1 MSPDGVSYID
11 LSDAVVN
18 GKLGDLVNL
27 YWSPL
32 YPLIVGVM
40 RLMTGAGPRGEVA
53 AMHAGNFVCFAAMLG
68 AYDYFIIQVLK
79 ISERTP
85 RTVLRGRWGA
95 VCAYALFGAVALTMT
110 PLELTTPDLLSSAA
124 IFVALGALLR
134 LHDVEWPYR
143 RREALILGAALGIGT
158 LAKAFLAPW
167 AIVCLVVL
175 AIDRRRGGLRELMLA
190 AAASAVFIVPWTVIL
205 SARAGH
211 LTTGEAGR
219 LTYAWYVNEQDP
231 PSAKGTPVGTHVP
244 DMDMF
249 LPGIGITG
257 DAPGTD
263 PMWFDPAR
271 WNAGVKPHLSAKQQ
285 FDTVKRMAGVLV
297 GSLSV
302 LIYMLFLLLVA
313 ADGTRRRFWESS
325 WVVIVP
331 AIAGMGAY
339 TLVLLTSRYI
349 MAFIISMVVI
359 TLAGLPIAR
368 RVRPV
373 NVLAGAVVSM
383 FLLTSPGN
391 AFGFSFVV
399 AVAAAMLVGSAIPM
413 RRGVLWLVMVP
424 LVLVFAM
431 LLFSPRV
438 PAIARIGAGVIAIA
452 LWAASRGAIARG
464 RTVQFARGMHAAMAL
479 SIALIIASRFVLRL
493 DRDSANAARADS
505 MWASNPEWRI
515 TQDLRNNGIEPG
527 TKIALIGPHAESYW
541 ARTARLK
548 IVGNVPDP
556 LAPFFWYIPEA
567 SRDTIL
573 RRFAAAGAQVAIL
586 TRTPP
591 GGSPGGAWKPLRYSG
606 WMLDLRR

>member
-1 MSPDGVSYID
+1 
-11 LSDAVVN
+11 VN
-18 GKLGDLVNL
+18 GRPGDLVNL

-32 YPLIVGVM
+32 YPFLVGLM
-40 RLMTGAGPRGEVA
+40 RLVTGGGARGEVA
-53 AMHAGNFVCFAAMLG
+53 AMHATNFVCFAMMVA
-68 AYDYFIIQVLK
+68 AFDYFIIQVFN
-79 ISERTP
+79 ISARTP
-85 RTVLRGRWGA
+85 GTVLRGRWGTA
-95 VCAYALFGAVALTMT
+95 AAYGLFGAVALTMT

-134 LHDVEWPYR
+134 LHDADWPKR
-143 RREALILGAALGIGT
+143 RREALLLGAALGIGT

-175 AIDRRRGGLRELMLA
+175 AIDLRKRSPHELVMA
-190 AAASAVFIVPWTVIL
+190 IVACAVFLGPWTALL

-231 PSAKGTPVGTHVP
+231 PSARGTPIGARVP
-244 DMDMF
+244 DMDAF
-249 LPGIGITG
+249 LPGIAVMT
-257 DAPGTD
+257 DARGTD
-263 PMWFDPAR
+263 PMWFDPTR
-271 WNAGVKPHLSAKQQ
+271 WNAGVRPHFSVKQQ
-285 FDTVKRMAGVLV
+285 YETVARMAGVLV

-302 LIYMLFLLLVA
+302 LIYILFLLCVA
-313 ADGTRRRFWESS
+313 PDGTRRRFWESS

-349 MAFIISMVVI
+349 MAFIVSMVVM

-383 FLLTSPGN
+383 FLLTSPAN

-399 AVAAAMLVGSAIPM
+399 AVAAAMLVGSAIPT

-424 LVLVFAM
+424 LVLVFGM
-431 LLFSPRV
+431 VLFSPRV
-438 PAIARIGAGVIAIA
+438 PAIARMGAGVIAIA
-452 LWAASRGAIARG
+452 LWAGSRGAIVRG
-464 RTVQFARGMHAAMAL
+464 RAVQFARGMHAAMAL
-479 SIALIIASRFVLRL
+479 SIVLIIGGRFVLRL

-515 TQDLRNNGIEPG
+515 TQDLRNNGIEAG

-541 ARTARLK
+541 ARTARLQ

-556 LAPFFWYIPEA
+556 LVPFFWFIPEA

-573 RRFAAAGAQVAIL
+573 KRFAAAGAQVAIL
-586 TRTPP
+586 TRAPP
-591 GGSPGGAWKPLRYSG
+591 GGSPGSAWKPLRYSG